1 MDVFF
6 NIAKL
11 NLYKPERGKVLLSEP
26 FLEDNFFKRS
36 VIYICSHNKD
46 GSFGFILNNVLTV
59 CLHELVDGID
69 SCDFSICFGGPV
81 NSSNLYFIHSL
92 GHTIPNSIEIYEGIY
107 TGGDFEAIKEGINN
121 GSITNQDIRFFLG
134 YSGWAVG
141 QLDTELKENSWIVAE
156 MDKNDII
163 KTDRKSLWKEI
174 LDKMGGNY
182 KVISNFPE
190 DPNLN

>member
-1 MDVFF
+1 MEEFF

-11 NLYKPERGKVLLSEP
+11 NLFKPERGKVLLSEP

-36 VIYICSHNKD
+36 VVYLCSHNKD

-69 SCDFSICFGGPV
+69 SCEFSICFGGPV
-81 NSSNLYFIHSL
+81 NSSNLYFIHNL
-92 GHTIPNSIEIYEGIY
+92 GHKIPNSFEIFDGIY
-107 TGGDFEAIKEGINN
+107 TGGDFEVIKEGINN
-121 GSITNQDIRFFLG
+121 GSICNKDIRFFLG
-134 YSGWAVG
+134 YSGWSVG
-141 QLDTELKENSWIVAE
+141 QLAKELEENSWIVAE
-156 MDKNDII
+156 MDTKDIVCSD
-163 KTDRKSLWKEI
+163 KKSLWKEI
-174 LDKMGGNY
+174 LDKMGGKY